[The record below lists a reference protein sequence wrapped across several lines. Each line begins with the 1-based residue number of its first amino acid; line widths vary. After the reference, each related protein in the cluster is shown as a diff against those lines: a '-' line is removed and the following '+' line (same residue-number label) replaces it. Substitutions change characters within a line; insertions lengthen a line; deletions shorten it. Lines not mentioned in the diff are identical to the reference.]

1 LDRDTERGGISM
13 NETDDV
19 RLRQLLVVEQRLQ
32 DLVRTAKENAARRIA
47 EARAVSEH
55 RLAAS
60 RDEAARADAQ
70 RARTERVVHEEAL
83 SAIHAAHQASLAAI
97 TSLSDNRVDELARW
111 VIARAIAPIGE
122 PS

>member
-1 LDRDTERGGISM
+1 M

-32 DLVRTAKENAARRIA
+32 GLVRTAKENAARRIA

-70 RARTERVVHEEAL
+70 RARAERAVHEEAL

-97 TSLSDNRVDELARW
+97 TSLSDKRVDELARW
-111 VIARAIAPIGE
+111 LLAGE
-122 PS
+122 PAPTGDPS

>member
-1 LDRDTERGGISM
+1 M

-55 RLAAS
+55 RLAVS
-60 RDEAARADAQ
+60 RGEAARADAQ
-70 RARTERVVHEEAL
+70 RARAERVVHEEAL

-97 TSLSDNRVDELARW
+97 TNLFDKRVEELARW
-111 VIARAIAPIGE
+111 VLARAIAPAKE